1 MDFKN
6 GEVADAITR
15 ERMRLAGL
23 QVPGEEPKAVRDWK
37 LAVNKE
43 NRVRETAGELL
54 ARKPITVTEA
64 FTLAEEFVTLAYE
77 RMEALQRQE
86 PTSAS

>member
-23 QVPGEEPKAVRDWK
+23 SVPGEEPAAVRQWK
-37 LAVNKE
+37 LDVNKE
-43 NRVRETAGELL
+43 NRIRETAGELL
-54 ARKPITVTEA
+54 ARRQLNVLEA
-64 FTLAEEFVTLAYE
+64 FALAEEFVNVAYE
-77 RMEALQRQE
+77 RMESIQRKE
-86 PTSAS
+86 PGLG